1 MTNQPN
7 NEENEIIKKQF
18 LLIDEL
24 VHIIKL
30 YNDREDKYYSLLIKT
45 MIAVVIS
52 FTIIICAFFCYY
64 FFSGWCDS
72 NVKENTSYKYEY
84 NDNILINLRIEG
96 RVKRVERDIVELKTE
111 YTLLKSEVD
120 ELKKTVADHCN
131 FKTEIALLNRSIDNL
146 TTVVTDLKENLDE
159 INSRPQKLVG
169 TVTSCIITSIVS
181 LIVGFVCS
189 FFLK

>member
-64 FFSGWCDS
+64 FFSG
-72 NVKENTSYKYEY
+72 
-84 NDNILINLRIEG
+84 
-96 RVKRVERDIVELKTE
+96 
-111 YTLLKSEVD
+111 
-120 ELKKTVADHCN
+120 
-131 FKTEIALLNRSIDNL
+131 
-146 TTVVTDLKENLDE
+146 
-159 INSRPQKLVG
+159 
-169 TVTSCIITSIVS
+169 
-181 LIVGFVCS
+181 
-189 FFLK
+189 